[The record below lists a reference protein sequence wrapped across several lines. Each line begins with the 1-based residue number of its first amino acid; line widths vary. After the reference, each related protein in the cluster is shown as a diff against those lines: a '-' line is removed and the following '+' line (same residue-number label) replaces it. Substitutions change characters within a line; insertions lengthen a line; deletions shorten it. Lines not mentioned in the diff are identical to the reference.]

1 MKTGRHRSSLRLKI
15 IFALLISLMAVSAV
29 SSYLRYFSYRQLL
42 IRTLEAVGAIDLLT
56 TQITSYIQS
65 RILLSTGSIALTLVI
80 VYLLMTRL
88 VITRVEQINRAVK
101 HISQGDLS
109 VSIPE
114 SGDDEFT
121 ELAINFNKMADA
133 LREKDRLEERMRS
146 HAEELDAKTK
156 RLAALNTLAVMV
168 SQSLSLQNVLGTAL
182 SEALEVMGLSAG
194 WITLMDGKES
204 PPRLASS
211 QGLPE
216 AAAIAHARCNWHQGL
231 CAGVFASGR
240 PKILRDDSKCTC
252 PAAQYLRA
260 RGIEF
265 RACVPL
271 QAKERVLGV
280 MSLVGESSHTAWV
293 VSEDAEAMLTT
304 IGRQIGIAVENA
316 SLYERLRQEQVV
328 QRQLMERSINLQ
340 EEERRYVSRELHDS
354 TGQGL
359 TSMIMTLRT
368 LERTSTTSEAQQ
380 AIRQLRETA
389 ASLLV
394 ELRNMALRLRPSV
407 LDDLGLIA
415 ALREYVR
422 EYQSHYHTV
431 VDFQVLAPAEIR
443 LPPEIETGLFRIAQE
458 TLTNVAR
465 HAAAA
470 NVTVILEHRGD
481 SVQLIVEDNGD
492 GFDVDSTLNSH
503 PHARNLGLHGMR
515 ERASLLGGTMTIE
528 STPGMGAT
536 IFVRIPVKEGVVG
549 RVEDTL
555 AHRG

>member
-1 MKTGRHRSSLRLKI
+1 MKTGRHRASLRIKVL
-15 IFALLISLMAVSAV
+15 FALLISLMAVSAV
-29 SSYLRYFSYRQLL
+29 SSYLRYLSYRQLL
-42 IRTLEAVGAIDLLT
+42 IRTLETAGAIDSLS

-80 VYLLMTRL
+80 VYLLLTKL
-88 VITRVEQINRAVK
+88 VITPVEQINRAVK
-101 HISQGDLS
+101 HISRGDLN
-109 VSIPE
+109 VSIPA

-121 ELAINFNKMADA
+121 DLAINFNNMANA
-133 LREKDRLEERMRS
+133 LREKERLEERVKS

-156 RLAALNTLAVMV
+156 RLAALNTLAVTV
-168 SQSLSLQNVLGTAL
+168 SQSLNLQNVLGTAL

-211 QGLPE
+211 QGLPD
-216 AAAIAHARCNWHQGL
+216 AAAIAHVRCNWHQGL

-240 PKILRDDSKCTC
+240 PKILRDENKCTC

-271 QAKERVLGV
+271 QSKERVLGI
-280 MSLVGESSHTAWV
+280 MSLVGDSSHTSWV
-293 VSEDAEAMLTT
+293 VFEGAEAMLTT
-304 IGRQIGIAVENA
+304 IGRQIGIATENA
-316 SLYERLRQEQVV
+316 SLYEKLSEEQAV

-443 LPPEIETGLFRIAQE
+443 LRPEIETGLFRIAQE

-536 IFVRIPVKEGVVG
+536 IFVRIPVKEGAVG